1 MWEQLNEA
9 LTISTNRVISGVA
22 NFLPGVLALLLAV
35 LLTFP
40 LAILF
45 SRLVRKFLGSIR
57 FDERLEQWG
66 FSAVTMVS
74 PSRSPTMLVS
84 RLIYWTIL
92 VLGLLIGLTALD
104 ANLTSRL
111 AMRAFEYLP
120 NLVVAVIVMAAGSVI
135 ARFLARGVL
144 ISAVNMQLGPAR
156 LMSLGVKWLILVLSA
171 AMAMEHLGI
180 GGSILHLAFAILF
193 GGIVLGMALAVGLG
207 SKDVVS
213 RSWERHD
220 ERTGVEES
228 TLHHL

>member
-22 NFLPGVLALLLAV
+22 NFLPGVLALLLAL

-40 LAILF
+40 LAILVG
-45 SRLVRKFLGSIR
+45 RLLRKFLGSMR

-66 FSAVTMVS
+66 FSAIAQFS
-74 PSRSPTMLVS
+74 PSRSPTQLAS
-84 RLIYWTIL
+84 RVAYWTVL
-92 VLGLLIGLTALD
+92 VIGLLIGLTALD

-111 AMRAFEYLP
+111 SLRAFEYLP
-120 NLVVAVIVMAAGSVI
+120 NLVVAVIVMMAGSVI

-156 LMSLGVKWLILVLSA
+156 LMSLGVKWLILVLAA
-171 AMAMEHLGI
+171 AMAMEHLGV

-220 ERTGVEES
+220 DRTGEEET